1 MADEGCGWMHGSWKN
16 SGAHTRKWM
25 NNTQEFIDRTF
36 SVPHDQGVKCPCS
49 RCRNALREDKRMLTL
64 HLYKFGFMP
73 GYEVW
78 THHSESIYQRTV
90 SVAKEEDDRSGDDSM
105 DKMLDAIRPEL
116 ETNSYIR
123 GAKVF

>member
-1 MADEGCGWMHGSWKN
+1 MRCGRKHG
-16 SGAHTRKWM
+16 
-25 NNTQEFIDRTF
+25 
-36 SVPHDQGVKCPCS
+36 
-49 RCRNALREDKRMLTL
+49 
-64 HLYKFGFMP
+64 
-73 GYEVW
+73 
-78 THHSESIYQRTV
+78 ESIYQRTV